1 MAAHDRLAGA
11 MDGTAR
17 VQGAGRGRG
26 HLGGDRPG
34 ERLPLRTVKRYLT
47 ADAPAAPPAPA
58 KRGPGPRKT
67 DPYAYLIDAWLR
79 RQPKL
84 KPQPVGDLLRAP
96 GGGPAPVLAAPVTP
110 PDPAH
115 LRARHGAAVRGGDR
129 AGEPVL

>member
-58 KRGPGPRKT
+58 KRGPGRRKT
-67 DPYAYLIDAWLR
+67 DPYAGLIDAWLR

-84 KPQPVGDLLRAP
+84 KASVIWERLVAEHGFQGHYQRVKVYVRETG
-96 GGGPAPVLAAPVTP
+96 LA
-110 PDPAH
+110 
-115 LRARHGAAVRGGDR
+115 
-129 AGEPVL
+129 